1 MLVDQPD
8 YLDKMTTEY
17 QSQSNYLP
25 LASLDAS
32 RVEVPPLE
40 VGKPGFGRGSRVAV
54 WRTQNYLYTEVTDAC
69 PRQGTSV
76 V

>member
-1 MLVDQPD
+1 MLVDQPH
-8 YLDKMTTEY
+8 YLDKLTTDN
-17 QSQSNYLP
+17 QRDSTYLP

-40 VGKPGFGRGSRVAV
+40 VGKPGLGRGSRVAV

-69 PRQGTSV
+69 PRRGTSV